1 MILRFSARFASY
13 RCSAA
18 LSKFRAA
25 AFSSIVMATIG
36 FQPVVYA
43 QRELTDIP
51 KPDPVA
57 ERAAMVLGEG
67 IEVELFASDPM
78 FAKPIHSNF
87 DPLGRLWVASSSVY
101 PQIAPGETADDKVF
115 VLEDTDQDGRA
126 DKSTV
131 FADKLLIPT
140 GILPALDGKSV
151 YVAASTQL
159 LLLKDIDNDGKADVR
174 EIVLSGFGT
183 EDTHHLLHTLRWG
196 PDGWLYMN
204 QSIYIHSHVETPW
217 GTKHLD
223 GGGIWRYHPE
233 TQRLEVVSKGL
244 VNPWGHVFD
253 PVGQH
258 FATDGAGGE
267 GINYTFPGSVFM
279 TSPGAERW
287 LSGLNPG
294 SPKHCGL
301 EILSGSHVPQEL
313 QGHLIAN
320 DFRSHRVCRFQ
331 LTRTND
337 GYLSQQQPE
346 VIRTNHVA
354 FRPIDVKVGPD
365 GALYVADWYNPIIQ
379 HGEVDFRDD
388 RRDRTH
394 GRIWRVT
401 WKGRKLHPYAYRDN
415 ATVEELVG
423 MLDDSLDLTRQWA
436 RLKLATF
443 PYEQVRKAVD
453 AWMQSPVDEQS
464 TTRHPGA
471 TATDLRNIEKLRVSE
486 ACNHWDH
493 AWFEKLVQ
501 DPNPEVRSVAI
512 QMASWNLDQWKEPLV
527 ILKKTVADQ
536 DWQVRLMSIVALR
549 RIGTPQALDV
559 ALQGLNQP
567 VNAWMDFALW
577 SFVRE
582 CEPQWS
588 PLLTKQEI
596 PWRSN
601 SKASIYVA
609 KSARGLESAGWL
621 ANELPNLSL
630 DASSRREVL
639 ETIAARADAKQLA
652 STLQYLRD
660 AVCPASCRSSRLP
673 ICSSNSST
681 PQRSGMRFQQ
691 VRIPSSR
698 NGSQR

>member
-1 MILRFSARFASY
+1 M
-13 RCSAA
+13 
-18 LSKFRAA
+18 
-25 AFSSIVMATIG
+25 
-36 FQPVVYA
+36 
-43 QRELTDIP
+43 
-51 KPDPVA
+51 
-57 ERAAMVLGEG
+57 
-67 IEVELFASDPM
+67 
-78 FAKPIHSNF
+78 
-87 DPLGRLWVASSSVY
+87 
-101 PQIAPGETADDKVF
+101 
-115 VLEDTDQDGRA
+115 
-126 DKSTV
+126 
-131 FADKLLIPT
+131 
-140 GILPALDGKSV
+140 
-151 YVAASTQL
+151 
-159 LLLKDIDNDGKADVR
+159 
-174 EIVLSGFGT
+174 
-183 EDTHHLLHTLRWG
+183 
-196 PDGWLYMN
+196 
-204 QSIYIHSHVETPW
+204 
-217 GTKHLD
+217 
-223 GGGIWRYHPE
+223 
-233 TQRLEVVSKGL
+233 
-244 VNPWGHVFD
+244 
-253 PVGQH
+253 
-258 FATDGAGGE
+258 
-267 GINYTFPGSVFM
+267 
-279 TSPGAERW
+279 
-287 LSGLNPG
+287 
-294 SPKHCGL
+294 
-301 EILSGSHVPQEL
+301 
-313 QGHLIAN
+313 
-320 DFRSHRVCRFQ
+320 
-331 LTRTND
+331 
-337 GYLSQQQPE
+337 
-346 VIRTNHVA
+346 IRTNHVA

-471 TATDLRNIEKLRVSE
+471 TAADLRNIEKLRVSE

-588 PLLTKQEI
+588 QLLAKQEI
-596 PWRSN
+596 PGDPIPRH
-601 SKASIYVA
+601 
-609 KSARGLESAGWL
+609 
-621 ANELPNLSL
+621 
-630 DASSRREVL
+630 
-639 ETIAARADAKQLA
+639 Q
-652 STLQYLRD
+652 STS
-660 AVCPASCRSSRLP
+660 PSRLA
-673 ICSSNSST
+673 
-681 PQRSGMRFQQ
+681 
-691 VRIPSSR
+691 V
-698 NGSQR
+698 

>member
-36 FQPVVYA
+36 FQPVLYA

-101 PQIAPGETADDKVF
+101 PQIAPGEIADDKVF

-279 TSPGAERW
+279 TSPAPSVGCPA
-287 LSGLNPG
+287 L
-294 SPKHCGL
+294 
-301 EILSGSHVPQEL
+301 IL
-313 QGHLIAN
+313 A
-320 DFRSHRVCRFQ
+320 
-331 LTRTND
+331 
-337 GYLSQQQPE
+337 
-346 VIRTNHVA
+346 
-354 FRPIDVKVGPD
+354 
-365 GALYVADWYNPIIQ
+365 
-379 HGEVDFRDD
+379 
-388 RRDRTH
+388 
-394 GRIWRVT
+394 
-401 WKGRKLHPYAYRDN
+401 
-415 ATVEELVG
+415 
-423 MLDDSLDLTRQWA
+423 A
-436 RLKLATF
+436 R
-443 PYEQVRKAVD
+443 
-453 AWMQSPVDEQS
+453 
-464 TTRHPGA
+464 
-471 TATDLRNIEKLRVSE
+471 
-486 ACNHWDH
+486 
-493 AWFEKLVQ
+493 
-501 DPNPEVRSVAI
+501 
-512 QMASWNLDQWKEPLV
+512 
-527 ILKKTVADQ
+527 
-536 DWQVRLMSIVALR
+536 SIVALR
-549 RIGTPQALDV
+549 YSAAPTFPKNFKGT
-559 ALQGLNQP
+559 
-567 VNAWMDFALW
+567 
-577 SFVRE
+577 
-582 CEPQWS
+582 
-588 PLLTKQEI
+588 
-596 PWRSN
+596 
-601 SKASIYVA
+601 
-609 KSARGLESAGWL
+609 
-621 ANELPNLSL
+621 
-630 DASSRREVL
+630 
-639 ETIAARADAKQLA
+639 
-652 STLQYLRD
+652 
-660 AVCPASCRSSRLP
+660 
-673 ICSSNSST
+673 
-681 PQRSGMRFQQ
+681 
-691 VRIPSSR
+691 
-698 NGSQR
+698 